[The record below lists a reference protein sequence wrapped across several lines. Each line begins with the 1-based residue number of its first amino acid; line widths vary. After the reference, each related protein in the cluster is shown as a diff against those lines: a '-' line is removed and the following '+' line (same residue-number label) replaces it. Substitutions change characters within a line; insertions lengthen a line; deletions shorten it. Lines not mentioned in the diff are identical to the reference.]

1 MANQQVEELD
11 ELVERCAGIDVGQA
25 EVVVCARVPDQ
36 AGKRCRLVET
46 FGTTTPD
53 LLALHDWLMGL
64 GVTHVAMESTGVY
77 WKAPYYLLEDDFE
90 VLLVNA
96 AHVKHVPGRKTDT
109 IDAAWLALLLSRGLL
124 RASFVPPPPIRE
136 LRDLTRYRKALV
148 NERSREVNRIH
159 KTLEDAG
166 VKLATVATDVMGASG
181 RAMMRAL
188 ISGQADPEV
197 MAELA
202 KGKLRAKL
210 PALRKALTARFRG
223 HHAFLLERM
232 LAHVDDLEADIVA
245 LSERI
250 EAATAPFGADV
261 VLLCTI
267 PGVGRRSA
275 EVILAEIGPDMG
287 RFPTAGHLSSWAGI
301 CPGQRESAGKRGSA
315 KTRKGSKWLRTAL
328 IESARAAAPLQG
340 HLPLRALPPGLPAPW
355 RPKGHRRRGPRDPR
369 RRLAGP
375 VHPPALPRP
384 RSRRPPQPQR
394 RARQAPR
401 PGPAA
406 RPRLHRHRPR
416 TSGVTAAPTATT
428 PGSRPGRGSA
438 PHPPTAPT
446 SAVDTRH
453 FWSVAKNSATNGA

>member
-1 MANQQVEELD
+1 MPKHQVEELD
-11 ELVERCAGIDVGQA
+11 ELIERCAGVDVGQT

-36 AGKRCRLVET
+36 TGERCRLVES
-46 FGTTTPD
+46 FGTTIPD
-53 LLALHDWLMGL
+53 LLALRDWLAGL
-64 GVTHVAMESTGVY
+64 GVTHVALESASTGS
-77 WKAPYYLLEDDFE
+77 PPTTCLEDDFD

-136 LRDLTRYRKALV
+136 LRDLTRYRKALI

-166 VKLATVATDVMGASG
+166 VKLPSVATDVMGMSG
-181 RAMMRAL
+181 RAMMQAL
-188 ISGQADPEV
+188 IGGQADPEV
-197 MAELA
+197 LAELA

-245 LSERI
+245 LGERI
-250 EAATAPFGADV
+250 EAATAPFAREIE
-261 VLLCTI
+261 LLCSI

-275 EVILAEIGPDMG
+275 EVVLAEIGPDMG
-287 RFPTAGHLSSWAGI
+287 RFPSAGHLSSWAGI

-328 IESARAAAPLQG
+328 IESARAAARSKGTYLSE
-340 HLPLRALPPGLPAPW
+340 RAL
-355 RPKGHRRRGPRDPR
+355 
-369 RRLAGP
+369 
-375 VHPPALPRP
+375 
-384 RSRRPPQPQR
+384 
-394 RARQAPR
+394 
-401 PGPAA
+401 GPARIA
-406 RPRLHRHRPR
+406 R
-416 TSGVTAAPTATT
+416 
-428 PGSRPGRGSA
+428 
-438 PHPPTAPT
+438 PHPPPARDHHESFLVSHACP
-446 SAVDTRH
+446 R
-453 FWSVAKNSATNGA
+453 